1 MQWISDIVNSTNDIL
16 WTYILIVLLIAAGLY
31 FSFGTKFVQIRLFGE
46 MFRLIVEKKERENLA
61 FLHSRPLRLAQ
72 PLALVLVISQ
82 GWHSLLV

>member
-46 MFRLIVEKKERENLA
+46 MFRLIVEKKRGRIWRFSIPGLYD
-61 FLHSRPLRLAQ
+61 
-72 PLALVLVISQ
+72 
-82 GWHSLLV
+82 